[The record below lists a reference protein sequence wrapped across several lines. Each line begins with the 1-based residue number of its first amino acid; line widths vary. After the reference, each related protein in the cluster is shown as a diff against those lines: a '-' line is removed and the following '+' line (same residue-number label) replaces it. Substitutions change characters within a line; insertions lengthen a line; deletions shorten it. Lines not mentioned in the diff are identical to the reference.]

1 MQEQE
6 ETGGEGSPG
15 RKRNRK
21 KAGGEGLGDIGTG
34 R

>member
-6 ETGGEGSPG
+6 DTGGEGSPG

-21 KAGGEGLGDIGTG
+21 KTRWGGVG
-34 R
+34 RYWNK